1 MSFGVGW
8 RGVGLNVAGRV
19 LRDRGIENCGRESL
33 SVLFG
38 DRLDRGDRFDR
49 FLQPRAAALGGFVRF
64 FFSLFWIFFVFLLR
78 GILYLYL
85 ILC

>member
-1 MSFGVGW
+1 M
-8 RGVGLNVAGRV
+8 GLNVLGRV

-49 FLQPRAAALGGFVRF
+49 FLQPGAAALGGFGRIF
-64 FFSLFWIFFVFLLR
+64 LLFWIFFVFLLR